1 MIEELEELL
10 SEMEEF
16 INYYDNTIIAEELK
30 IFNKK
35 LNKIIN
41 KYD

>member
-1 MIEELEELL
+1 MIEELEELYE
-10 SEMEEF
+10 EMEEF
-16 INYYDNTIIAEELK
+16 ACYCDNSIVTNEIK
-30 IFNKK
+30 QFSKK